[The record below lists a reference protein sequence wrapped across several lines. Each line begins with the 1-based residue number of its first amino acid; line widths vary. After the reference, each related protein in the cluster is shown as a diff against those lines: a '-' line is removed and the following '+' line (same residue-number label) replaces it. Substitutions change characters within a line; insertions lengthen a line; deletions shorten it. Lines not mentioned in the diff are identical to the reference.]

1 MSVVQA
7 LLYEKPNFDGECL
20 EVHNDI
26 YNVQELD
33 EESDEPAV
41 NKKTLC
47 AVGSLKILGG
57 L

>member
-20 EVHNDI
+20 EVHSDI
-26 YNVQELD
+26 YNVQED

-47 AVGSLKILGG
+47 AVGSLKVLGG

>member
-26 YNVQELD
+26 YNVQEPD

-47 AVGSLKILGG
+47 AVESLKILGG